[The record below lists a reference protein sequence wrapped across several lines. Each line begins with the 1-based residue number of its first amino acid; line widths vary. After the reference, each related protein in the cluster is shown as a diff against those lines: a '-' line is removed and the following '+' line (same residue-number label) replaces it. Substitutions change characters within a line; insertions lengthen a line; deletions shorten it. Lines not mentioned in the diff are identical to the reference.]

1 METDFLILIEVL
13 LMQARSFVFGALFSV
28 VSAQSALATTW
39 KIDGAH
45 SQANFKI
52 KHMMVSW
59 VYGSITGITGS
70 VELDDKDVTKS
81 KVFATL
87 DTATIDTRD
96 AKRDEHL
103 KSPDFFDVKKNPTM
117 KFESKGVTGSGE
129 NLKVVGSLTLNGVTK
144 DVELAVE
151 GPTPAVKSPFGD
163 QRRGLVATT
172 KINRKDYNLVWNKA
186 LDGGGLVIGEEVQI
200 TLNMELTDSPKAA
213 H

>member
-1 METDFLILIEVL
+1 M
-13 LMQARSFVFGALFSV
+13 AG
-28 VSAQSALATTW
+28 TW
-39 KIDGAH
+39 KIDPAH

-59 VYGSITGITGS
+59 VHGSITGLSGTVDI
-70 VELDDKDVTKS
+70 DDKDPTKS
-81 KVFATL
+81 KVVATL
-87 DTATIDTRD
+87 DPATIDTRD

-103 KSPDFFDVKKNPTM
+103 RSPDFFDVKKNPSI
-117 KFESKGVTGSGE
+117 KFESKSVTGSGE
-129 NLKVVGSLTLNGVTK
+129 NLKVNGALTLNGVTK

-172 KINRKDYNLVWNKA
+172 KINRKDFNLVWNKA
-186 LDGGGLVIGEEVQI
+186 LDNGGVVIGEETWI
-200 TLNMELTDSPKAA
+200 TLNIELTDSPKAA